1 MISSVNSE
9 TTDTAYN
16 YCINKAVPDGSDL
29 YYATIFETIKNKT
42 INISL
47 HALLNELND
56 VIAEC
61 SDPGVARMK
70 LQWWQEEIERLFNN
84 EARHPVTRQMQEC
97 LKLDAPLKSTFD
109 SVIEFFNHF
118 IFIKQTDSLE
128 TILSLFKSTTGE
140 IWYQS
145 AQQLSSEKTHPLK
158 TVKEMGALIHFIN
171 CLQQPRTY
179 INETR
184 CIIPASYISNADLLN
199 LQINTSNK
207 LTIQKQVFSPLLI
220 DLKAR
225 LDDSYKELKIE
236 KNKHLQHVLIMNRLM
251 SKTCDEILID
261 GCNLL
266 GAHISLTPFR
276 KLIIASWTHYFS

>member
-1 MISSVNSE
+1 
-9 TTDTAYN
+9 
-16 YCINKAVPDGSDL
+16 
-29 YYATIFETIKNKT
+29 
-42 INISL
+42 
-47 HALLNELND
+47 
-56 VIAEC
+56 
-61 SDPGVARMK
+61 MK

-199 LQINTSNK
+199 LQINISNK

-220 DLKAR
+220 DFKSKA
-225 LDDSYKELKIE
+225 
-236 KNKHLQHVLIMNRLM
+236 
-251 SKTCDEILID
+251 
-261 GCNLL
+261 
-266 GAHISLTPFR
+266 
-276 KLIIASWTHYFS
+276 